1 MRHFR
6 IFLII
11 LGISLLLPGCG
22 KKHDFII
29 QGQIE
34 GIGMRTVTATYY
46 SGGGLKRVSTM
57 AMDNKFALKGEAPRP
72 TLVTLALSDGTPLAT
87 LIAENGDKL
96 TVTGDLAA
104 PLAIKSEGNSES
116 EDISEWVNDNAS
128 VIQSRNAEAI
138 NKAVAEWVGKHRS
151 SKASTALMVTYF
163 QTPGY
168 ERLADSLMTLLSS
181 GARAPEVVQNFT
193 GVLSS
198 QLGEAASMEV
208 PGLYLYDSTD
218 SVINFNPHQ
227 SKALLLCFMNDSR
240 TARDSV
246 GAQIRRLM
254 ASYPDARFK
263 AVEISTAADSA
274 SWRNSIAGDSATWRL
289 TWAPGTIASASI
301 RKLAIPRMPFFIVA
315 DSAGTQIYR
324 GASITAAAAVI
335 DKKFK

>member
-1 MRHFR
+1 M
-6 IFLII
+6 
-11 LGISLLLPGCG
+11 
-22 KKHDFII
+22 
-29 QGQIE
+29 
-34 GIGMRTVTATYY
+34 
-46 SGGGLKRVSTM
+46 
-57 AMDNKFALKGEAPRP
+57 
-72 TLVTLALSDGTPLAT
+72 
-87 LIAENGDKL
+87 
-96 TVTGDLAA
+96 
-104 PLAIKSEGNSES
+104 AIKTEGNSES

-246 GAQIRRLM
+246 GVQIRRLM

-263 AVEISTAADSA
+263 AEEISTAADSA

-301 RKLAIPRMPFFIVA
+301 RKLAIPRMSFFIVA
-315 DSAGTQIYR
+315 DSAGSQIYR